1 MSKPVFILNG
11 PNLNLLGKRQPEIYG
26 ATSLEDIERNSSALA
41 TELGLSIDLRQS
53 NHEGQLVDWLQ
64 EARTEA
70 LAVILNAAAFTH
82 SSIAIRDAVLAL
94 TIPVIEVHLSNIHA
108 REEFRRHSYIAD
120 VVKGSIV
127 GLGPEGYLLAL
138 RAIKSIAGQ

>member
-26 ATSLEDIERNSSALA
+26 TTSLDDIERDAGALA
-41 TELGLSIDLRQS
+41 AELGLSIDFRQS
-53 NHEGQLVDWLQ
+53 NHEGELVDWLQ
-64 EARTEA
+64 QARTDA

-94 TIPVIEVHLSNIHA
+94 TIPVIEVHISNIHA
-108 REEFRRHSYIAD
+108 REEFRRHSYLAD
-120 VVKGSIV
+120 VVSGSIV
-127 GLGPEGYLLAL
+127 GLGPNGYLLAL
-138 RAIKSIAGQ
+138 RAVKACAGR

>member
-26 ATSLEDIERNSSALA
+26 TSSLEDIERNSGALA
-41 TELGLSIDLRQS
+41 AELGLSIDFRQS
-53 NHEGQLVDWLQ
+53 NHEGELVDWLQ
-64 EARTEA
+64 EARTDA
-70 LAVILNAAAFTH
+70 LALILNAAAFTH

-94 TIPVIEVHLSNIHA
+94 TIPVIEVHISNIHA
-108 REEFRRHSYIAD
+108 REEFRRHSYLAD

-127 GLGPEGYLLAL
+127 GLGPDGYLLAL
-138 RAIKSIAGQ
+138 RAVQAFTGR